1 MTGKYTEGIA
11 VGEARGIEKGI
22 KKGIKKG
29 MEKGI
34 ERIAINMLK
43 DNEPLDKISR
53 FTGLSQDEIAKIKNR
68 VE

>member
-11 VGEARGIEKGI
+11 VGEARGIE
-22 KKGIKKG
+22 KGIKKG